1 MSWRGAKVM
10 HPRAVEL
17 GALYGVEIHVRSSF
31 GEGPGTVITGGT
43 SLEHLETRETLAGI
57 VHDLDVSRVTLNGI
71 RTGPGTLS
79 RVFAPLAER
88 GISVDVIVES
98 GVKGGAADVAFTV
111 RRADFAEARRL
122 AGEVA
127 GSLGGEVEG
136 EEDLGKV
143 SVVGTGMLNRP
154 VTPPRMFA
162 SLGEAG
168 IPIRMVSTSEIQ
180 VTCVLPAERVEE
192 AVRVLHRTSNWRREM
207 FSGTFTALVT
217 PFRNGEVDVEALEGM
232 VEFQIQHGVSGLVPC
247 GTTGE
252 TPAMSEAE
260 DRVVVETVVRIANG
274 RVPIIAG
281 TGSNSTDMA
290 IKYTKMAQEV
300 GADGSL
306 QVAPYYNKPTQEG
319 LYRHFAAIAESTELP
334 LVLYNIPGRT
344 GVTISAETMARLAE
358 IPNIVGVKDSTLSM
372 NMISDVI
379 RLCGEEFDVLSGD
392 DPMTLPLVA
401 LGGRG

>member
-1 MSWRGAKVM
+1 
-10 HPRAVEL
+10 
-17 GALYGVEIHVRSSF
+17 
-31 GEGPGTVITGGT
+31 
-43 SLEHLETRETLAGI
+43 
-57 VHDLDVSRVTLNGI
+57 
-71 RTGPGTLS
+71 
-79 RVFAPLAER
+79 
-88 GISVDVIVES
+88 
-98 GVKGGAADVAFTV
+98 
-111 RRADFAEARRL
+111 
-122 AGEVA
+122 
-127 GSLGGEVEG
+127 
-136 EEDLGKV
+136 
-143 SVVGTGMLNRP
+143 
-154 VTPPRMFA
+154 
-162 SLGEAG
+162 
-168 IPIRMVSTSEIQ
+168 
-180 VTCVLPAERVEE
+180 
-192 AVRVLHRTSNWRREM
+192 M

-232 VEFQIQHGVSGLVPC
+232 VEFQIGHGVSGLVPC

-260 DRVVVETVVRIANG
+260 DRLVVETVVRIASG

-290 IKYTKMAQEV
+290 IKYTKMAQEE

-372 NMISDVI
+372 NMVADVI
-379 RLCGEEFDVLSGD
+379 ALCGEVCDVVSGD
-392 DPMTLPLVA
+392 DPMTLPLIA
-401 LGGRG
+401 LGGRGVISVASNVAPGAVSEMVRALVEGDRERGRELHYELLPLFRALFVETNPIPVKTAASLLGLCSDEMRLPLVPMEGENLRVLQETLDRCAHLLPTPEEV

>member
-1 MSWRGAKVM
+1 
-10 HPRAVEL
+10 
-17 GALYGVEIHVRSSF
+17 
-31 GEGPGTVITGGT
+31 
-43 SLEHLETRETLAGI
+43 
-57 VHDLDVSRVTLNGI
+57 
-71 RTGPGTLS
+71 
-79 RVFAPLAER
+79 
-88 GISVDVIVES
+88 
-98 GVKGGAADVAFTV
+98 
-111 RRADFAEARRL
+111 
-122 AGEVA
+122 
-127 GSLGGEVEG
+127 
-136 EEDLGKV
+136 
-143 SVVGTGMLNRP
+143 
-154 VTPPRMFA
+154 
-162 SLGEAG
+162 
-168 IPIRMVSTSEIQ
+168 
-180 VTCVLPAERVEE
+180 
-192 AVRVLHRTSNWRREM
+192 M

-260 DRVVVETVVRIANG
+260 DRVVVETVVRITNG

-319 LYRHFAAIAESTELP
+319 LYRHFAAIAESTKLP

-401 LGGRG
+401 LGGRGVISVASNVAPGAVSDMVRAVLEGEWERGRELHYELLPLFRALFVETNPIPVKTAASLLGLCSDEMRLPLVPMEGENLRALQETLDRSAHLLPTPEEV

>member
-1 MSWRGAKVM
+1 
-10 HPRAVEL
+10 
-17 GALYGVEIHVRSSF
+17 
-31 GEGPGTVITGGT
+31 
-43 SLEHLETRETLAGI
+43 
-57 VHDLDVSRVTLNGI
+57 
-71 RTGPGTLS
+71 
-79 RVFAPLAER
+79 
-88 GISVDVIVES
+88 
-98 GVKGGAADVAFTV
+98 
-111 RRADFAEARRL
+111 
-122 AGEVA
+122 
-127 GSLGGEVEG
+127 
-136 EEDLGKV
+136 
-143 SVVGTGMLNRP
+143 
-154 VTPPRMFA
+154 
-162 SLGEAG
+162 
-168 IPIRMVSTSEIQ
+168 
-180 VTCVLPAERVEE
+180 
-192 AVRVLHRTSNWRREM
+192 M

-260 DRVVVETVVRIANG
+260 DRVVVETVVRVANG
-274 RVPIIAG
+274 RVPIVAG

-319 LYRHFAAIAESTELP
+319 LFRHFAAIAESTDLP

-358 IPNIVGVKDSTLSM
+358 IPNVVGVKDSTLSM
-372 NMISDVI
+372 NMVADVI
-379 RLCGEEFDVLSGD
+379 SLCGEDFAVLSGD

-401 LGGRG
+401 LGGRGVISVASNVAPGAVSDMVRALLEGDWERGRELHYELLPLFRALFVETNPIPVKTAASLLGLCSDEMRLPLVPMEGENLRVLQETLDRSAHLLPTPEEV

>member
-1 MSWRGAKVM
+1 
-10 HPRAVEL
+10 
-17 GALYGVEIHVRSSF
+17 
-31 GEGPGTVITGGT
+31 
-43 SLEHLETRETLAGI
+43 
-57 VHDLDVSRVTLNGI
+57 
-71 RTGPGTLS
+71 
-79 RVFAPLAER
+79 
-88 GISVDVIVES
+88 
-98 GVKGGAADVAFTV
+98 
-111 RRADFAEARRL
+111 
-122 AGEVA
+122 
-127 GSLGGEVEG
+127 
-136 EEDLGKV
+136 
-143 SVVGTGMLNRP
+143 
-154 VTPPRMFA
+154 
-162 SLGEAG
+162 
-168 IPIRMVSTSEIQ
+168 
-180 VTCVLPAERVEE
+180 
-192 AVRVLHRTSNWRREM
+192 M

-232 VEFQIQHGVSGLVPC
+232 VEFQIGHGVSGLVPC

-252 TPAMSEAE
+252 TPAMSEDE
-260 DRVVVETVVRIANG
+260 DRLVVETVVRVASG

-290 IKYTKMAQEV
+290 IKYTKMAQEE

-401 LGGRG
+401 LGGRGVISVASNVAPGAVSDMVRAVLEGDWERGRELHYELLPLFRALFVETNPIPVKTAASLLGLCSDEMRLPLVPMEGENLRALQETLDRSAHLLPTPEEV